1 MKISA
6 VEAHFIRVPCTIG
19 AAPTAFIGVSWA
31 TMDTLLV
38 RVITDEGI
46 EGWGEAFGHA
56 ACPATRSAIET
67 QVGPA
72 FLGQDARDVRG
83 LARRMAQRFHLFGR
97 NGPLT
102 YALSGFDIALWDI
115 AGKQAG
121 QPLWRLLGGT
131 PRPDLAA
138 YASLLRY
145 AEPAAVAK
153 AAARAAAEGYQYIKL
168 HEIDPRAVHAA
179 RETAAGAKLM
189 VDANCSWAV
198 EEAVAV
204 AAKMRPDGLYWLE
217 EPVWPPENHAGLA
230 ELRRRASIPIAAGEN
245 AAGLYDFRHM
255 FEAHALD
262 VAQPSVAKVGGITEM
277 LDVAA
282 LAKACSVRLVPHCA
296 YSGPGY
302 LASLHL
308 VAALAP
314 EAPFEHLFIDLEAN
328 PYHELVLATKGRVP
342 VPDGPGLGRDP
353 DADVLRRYSVGA
365 PIVLRA

>member
-6 VEAHFIRVPCTIG
+6 VEIHFIRVPCSIG
-19 AAPTAFIGVSWA
+19 AAPTAFIGVGWA
-31 TMDTLLV
+31 SMDTLLL
-38 RVITDEGI
+38 RVVTDQGI

-56 ACPATRSAIET
+56 ACPATRTAMET

-72 FLGQDARDVRG
+72 FLAQDARDVRG

-102 YALSGFDIALWDI
+102 YALSAFDIALWDI
-115 AGKQAG
+115 AGKEAG

-131 PRPDLAA
+131 PRRDLAA

-145 AEPAAVAK
+145 GEPGAVAK
-153 AAARAAAEGYQYIKL
+153 AARRATAEGFHYVKL
-168 HEIDPRAVHAA
+168 HEIDPRVVHAA
-179 RETAAGAKLM
+179 REAAAGALLM
-189 VDANCSWAV
+189 VDANCAWAV
-198 EEAVAV
+198 EEAAAM
-204 AAKMRPDGLYWLE
+204 AAKMRPDDLYWLE

-230 ELRRRASIPIAAGEN
+230 EVRQRGGIAIAAGEN
-245 AAGLYDFRHM
+245 AAGLYDFRHL

-262 VAQPSVAKVGGITEM
+262 IAQPSVAKVGGITEM
-277 LDVAA
+277 LDVVA

-296 YSGPGY
+296 YFGPGY
-302 LASLHL
+302 LASLH
-308 VAALAP
+308 VAAALAP
-314 EAPFEHLFIDLEAN
+314 EAPFEHLFVDLEASL
-328 PYHELVLATKGRVP
+328 YHELVLATGGRVP

-353 DADVLRRYSVGA
+353 DADVLRRYSVGD